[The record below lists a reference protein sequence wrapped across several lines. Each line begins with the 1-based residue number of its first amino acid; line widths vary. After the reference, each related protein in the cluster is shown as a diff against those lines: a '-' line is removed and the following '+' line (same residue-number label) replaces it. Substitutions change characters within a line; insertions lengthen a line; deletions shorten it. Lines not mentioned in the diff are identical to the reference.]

1 MALEAVGDV
10 ALGVHQ
16 KIAWQTDNAFIRPA
30 TGRWRQ
36 FGGGCIRD
44 INADHGKI
52 PVFKLPNVWAAPA
65 ADSVGSIFVRVR
77 TDALCEHGKYI
88 TTVKYAV
95 KPFFA
100 YSFGVPSGIK
110 QRAICGQVI
119 RLLREERERRGLS
132 KYAVSAQ
139 CGITQ
144 QTISYMERGLR
155 HPSFETILRIADG
168 IGVNLEDILK
178 QARSAANAKRK

>member
-1 MALEAVGDV
+1 V
-10 ALGVHQ
+10 
-16 KIAWQTDNAFIRPA
+16 R
-30 TGRWRQ
+30 
-36 FGGGCIRD
+36 
-44 INADHGKI
+44 
-52 PVFKLPNVWAAPA
+52 VWA
-65 ADSVGSIFVRVR
+65 
-77 TDALCEHGKYI
+77 DALCKHGKYI

-95 KPFFA
+95 NHFFA
-100 YSFGVPSGIK
+100 YFFGVPSGIK
-110 QRAICGQVI
+110 QRAICVQVI

-132 KYAVSAQ
+132 KYFVSAQ

-178 QARSAANAKRK
+178 QARSAVISKRK

>member
-1 MALEAVGDV
+1 
-10 ALGVHQ
+10 
-16 KIAWQTDNAFIRPA
+16 
-30 TGRWRQ
+30 
-36 FGGGCIRD
+36 
-44 INADHGKI
+44 
-52 PVFKLPNVWAAPA
+52 
-65 ADSVGSIFVRVR
+65 
-77 TDALCEHGKYI
+77 
-88 TTVKYAV
+88 VKYAV

-100 YSFGVPSGIK
+100 YSFDVPSGIK

-178 QARSAANAKRK
+178 KARSTANVKRK